1 MTVKA
6 RQVSYDDSGKA
17 ASVTT
22 GDNRAYCQDHGKAA
36 PPRTSPG
43 YSSSNF
49 ASDRKGTTKPGP
61 SKIES
66 GTHYRSGRRVK

>member
-17 ASVTT
+17 VSVTT

-36 PPRTSPG
+36 PPRTSTGYPSTNFTSDNQGKPSPG
-43 YSSSNF
+43 YSKV
-49 ASDRKGTTKPGP
+49 A
-61 SKIES
+61 S